1 MVLVEYILMILMLG
15 DVVIRVLILGRL
27 AFAKTSSKIE
37 ISLLLLIGLTGLYML
52 KSNQPDSPSEE
63 IDLFLLIIRV
73 CIQMFRIVMY
83 SIR

>member
-73 CIQMFRIVMY
+73 CI
-83 SIR
+83 

>member
-52 KSNQPDSPSEE
+52 KSNQPDSPSKE

-73 CIQMFRIVMY
+73 CI
-83 SIR
+83 

>member
-1 MVLVEYILMILMLG
+1 MVLVEYVLMILMLG

-73 CIQMFRIVMY
+73 CI
-83 SIR
+83 